1 MVRRDGPDASRNV
14 GRIMQIVDALAAA
27 GHDGLR
33 HTDVMRATDLNK
45 TTTHRLL
52 ASLVA
57 HGLAD
62 QDADSGRYFVGMRL
76 LSLATAAKR
85 RFRLAP
91 LVEPILLRL
100 SRQTQ
105 DTVMLVARTGDE
117 AVCLECIEGSFPI
130 KVLTLRAGDRRPL
143 GIGAGSLA
151 LLAFLPDAEV
161 DRILIEH
168 AAERAEYPFDEIQL
182 RQMIAAARRHGY
194 AYNDI
199 HVFKGMETITDMAA
213 VSVPIRSSSGT
224 PVAALHLTAI
234 TQRLAQPRRDNI
246 VAALRHEVEAIEH
259 AYRPVLD
266 AMEPRAQAASSALP
280 VSVKATTPLRKA
292 ATPTGRRHKR

>member
-1 MVRRDGPDASRNV
+1 
-14 GRIMQIVDALAAA
+14 MQIVDALAAA

-33 HTDVMRATDLNK
+33 HTDVMR
-45 TTTHRLL
+45 HRSEQNDHTSS
-52 ASLVA
+52 ACDLVA

-266 AMEPRAQAASSALP
+266 ALQWNRAL
-280 VSVKATTPLRKA
+280 
-292 ATPTGRRHKR
+292 KRPAVRCPCP